1 MDGQDRKE
9 LNGVT
14 TSCMHKMQWYMY
26 SWCPGRKALVDY
38 NCRPTNGYH
47 YTAAP
52 KT

>member
-1 MDGQDRKE
+1 MDGQYRKE
-9 LNGVT
+9 LNGVI
-14 TSCMHKMQWYMY
+14 HQLHAQNAVVHV
-26 SWCPGRKALVDY
+26 SWCPGRKALVVY